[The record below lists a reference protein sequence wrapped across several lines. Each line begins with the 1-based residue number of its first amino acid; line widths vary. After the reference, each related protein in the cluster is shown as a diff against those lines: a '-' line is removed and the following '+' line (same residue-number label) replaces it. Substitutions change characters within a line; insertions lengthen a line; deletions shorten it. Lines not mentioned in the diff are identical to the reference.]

1 MVNLFTVNTM
11 KHLNLDPELEK
22 RKAEIMKQFRE
33 NEARDDKSR
42 AESSAS
48 VGVSDDANAGANAG
62 ANDDANDNVNVD
74 ATADAPQAA
83 TVRVQVASPTVA
95 KSDSNLDSK
104 SDSESRVESH
114 TESAPRAST
123 PDADELKSRVVEALK
138 GIYDP
143 EIPVNIYDLGLI
155 YEVDIRDAVAAIQ
168 MTLTTPGCPVAQTFP
183 GMVEGAVKLVPGIT
197 DAVVELVWEPPWTQ
211 ARISEAARLEL
222 GLI

>member
-33 NEARDDKSR
+33 NEAHDDKSR

-48 VGVSDDANAGANAG
+48 VGVSDDANHG
-62 ANDDANDNVNVD
+62 ANDDANDNANDGATVN
-74 ATADAPQAA
+74 APQAA

-95 KSDSNLDSK
+95 K